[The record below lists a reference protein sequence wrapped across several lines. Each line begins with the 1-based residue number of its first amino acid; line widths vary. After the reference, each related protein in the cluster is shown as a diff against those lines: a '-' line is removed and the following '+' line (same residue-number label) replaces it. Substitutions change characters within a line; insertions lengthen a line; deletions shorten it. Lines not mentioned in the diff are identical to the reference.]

1 MRRSPRRPKAVEP
14 SISCAAF
21 VTTSAREKPAAGP
34 VKVVDGR
41 HWSFSR
47 SASFVP
53 DEERAIGRTLT
64 VFLRN
69 APFRTRSATV
79 MVCSPVHTLLDVGTS
94 AWSADWN
101 VASCGLKVL
110 LVGGRFL
117 TVIEATFVPVQ
128 AGKRGSGL
136 LRHPVSLKLHAPFA
150 VASVSQLGSP
160 SVHTTPRG
168 RVGGLFGIT
177 PSSSTMQSVL

>member
-1 MRRSPRRPKAVEP
+1 MRRSPSRPNAFEP
-14 SISCAAF
+14 SISCEGV
-21 VTTSAREKPAAGP
+21 VTTSAREKPLAGP
-34 VKVVDGR
+34 VNVVDGR
-41 HWSFSR
+41 HWSFRR

-64 VFLRN
+64 VFFRK

-94 AWSADWN
+94 AWNADWN
-101 VASCGLKVL
+101 AASCGLKLL

-117 TVIEATFVPVQ
+117 TVIEETFVPVQ
-128 AGKRGSGL
+128 VGKRGSGL

-168 RVGGLFGIT
+168 RVGGLLAMT
-177 PSSSTMQSVL
+177 